1 MKKLDKGVIFAR
13 TFCALVVLN
22 VCLPVHAGIEPF
34 TAGVTQ
40 TVTYDNNYLRND
52 NNRKSEL
59 VSSTSVSV
67 GLDKSYG
74 RQRYTANVT
83 GTAQR
88 NRNFKQFS
96 NDGYSASTAL
106 STTIGANS
114 YGSLSA
120 QINRS
125 LQNPDEQTGIRQAQ
139 SLTTRAASAFLLHGL
154 YSRLGFSGNLQT
166 TKTSYS
172 ISSVQDKDQ
181 IGGRVGLRYNPSD
194 KLSFDLGYR
203 QSDVE
208 LVNLNSTARNIE
220 RTDIDLTSAWFVS
233 GYTNLRASVSL
244 SKERRPGTT
253 GFDFDGVTGSLAW
266 DFTPGGRASYGLSF
280 VRDTSNAGQG
290 AAILVQSSAQTISAF
305 TNPTQNLLTNTLNAS
320 MRYSV
325 SSKLNL
331 SAGLSYS
338 QYSNVLNATGNN
350 LVQLTDISGFQKANV
365 NTSGLSV
372 GFSFVPHRVLTLG
385 CNLQGYSRS
394 ASRLAP
400 AYQGES
406 LGCSAN
412 IRLD

>member
-1 MKKLDKGVIFAR
+1 MKKLDRVAGVVHLAGALAVMAACPAR
-13 TFCALVVLN
+13 
-22 VCLPVHAGIEPF
+22 AGIEPF
-34 TAGVTQ
+34 TAGVSQ
-40 TVTYDNNYLRND
+40 TVSYDNNYLRND
-52 NNRKSEL
+52 ANRKSEL
-59 VSSTSVSV
+59 VSSTSVSL

-74 RQRYTANVT
+74 RQRYTINAT

-96 NDGYSASTAL
+96 NDGYSASAAL
-106 STTIGANS
+106 NSSIGANS
-114 YGSLSA
+114 YGALSA
-120 QINRS
+120 QITRS
-125 LQNPDEQTGIRQAQ
+125 LQNPDEQTGVRQAQ
-139 SLTTRAASAFLLHGL
+139 SVTTRAASAFLLHGL
-154 YSRLGFSGNLQT
+154 YSRLGVSGNLQT
-166 TKTSYS
+166 SKTIYS
-172 ISSVQDKDQ
+172 ISSVQDKEQ
-181 IGGRVGLRYNPSD
+181 IGGRLGLRYNPSD

-208 LVNLNSTARNIE
+208 LVNLNSAARNIE
-220 RTDIDLTSAWFVS
+220 RSDIDLTSAWFVS

-244 SKERRPGTT
+244 SKERRPGTE

-290 AAILVQSSAQTISAF
+290 SAILVQSSAQTIAAF
-305 TNPTQNLLTNTLNAS
+305 TNPTQNLLTNTLSAS

-350 LVQLTDISGFQKANV
+350 LVQLNDIRGFEKANV
-365 NTSGLSV
+365 NTSGVSV
-372 GFSFVPHRVLTLG
+372 GFSFVPHRVLTVG

-412 IRLD
+412 VKLD

>member
-1 MKKLDKGVIFAR
+1 MKKLDRVAFVVHLAGALAIMAASPAR
-13 TFCALVVLN
+13 
-22 VCLPVHAGIEPF
+22 AGIEPF
-34 TAGVTQ
+34 TVGASQ
-40 TVTYDNNYLRND
+40 TVSYDNNYLRND
-52 NNRKSEL
+52 ANRKSEL
-59 VSSTSVSV
+59 VSSTSVSL

-74 RQRYTANVT
+74 RQRYTINAT

-96 NDGYSASTAL
+96 NDGYSASAAL
-106 STTIGANS
+106 NSTIGANS
-114 YGSLSA
+114 YGALSA
-120 QINRS
+120 QIGRS

-139 SLTTRAASAFLLHGL
+139 SVTTRAASAFLLHGL
-154 YSRLGFSGNLQT
+154 YSRLGVSGNVQT
-166 TKTSYS
+166 SKTTYS
-172 ISSVQDKDQ
+172 ISSVQDKEQ
-181 IGGRVGLRYNPSD
+181 LGGRLGLRYNPSD

-208 LVNLNSTARNIE
+208 LVNLNSAARNIE
-220 RTDIDLTSAWFVS
+220 RSDIDLTSAWFVS

-244 SKERRPGTT
+244 SKERRPGTE
-253 GFDFDGVTGSLAW
+253 GFDFDGVTGSLSW

-290 AAILVQSSAQTISAF
+290 SAILVRSGAQTISAF

-325 SSKLNL
+325 TSKLNL

-338 QYSNVLNATGNN
+338 QYSNVINATGNN
-350 LVQLTDISGFQKANV
+350 LVQINDISGFEKANV
-365 NTSGLSV
+365 NTSGVSV
-372 GFSFVPHRVLTLG
+372 GFSFVPHRVLTVG

-412 IRLD
+412 LSLD